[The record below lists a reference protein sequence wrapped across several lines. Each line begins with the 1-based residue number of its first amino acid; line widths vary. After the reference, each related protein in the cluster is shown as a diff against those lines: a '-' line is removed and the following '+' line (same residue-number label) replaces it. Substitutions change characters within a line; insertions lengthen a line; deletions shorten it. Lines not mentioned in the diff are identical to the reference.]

1 MILTVIPIFRIAYTT
16 GYKTEPKIN
25 TRTVNSCCKGFVLTA
40 DESRCI
46 RKYYYFFLNIKLHK
60 DKNTF
65 NIKLHLATSTS
76 LFYLFLLSLIFVG
89 L

>member
-1 MILTVIPIFRIAYTT
+1 MILTVLPIFRIAYTT

-46 RKYYYFFLNIKLHK
+46 RKYYYFFFKI
-60 DKNTF
+60 
-65 NIKLHLATSTS
+65 
-76 LFYLFLLSLIFVG
+76 
-89 L
+89 